1 MDSLWGLGAAIVLVL
16 ANGFFVAT
24 EFAIVKIRSTRLDE
38 LAKSGVRAAAR
49 ARPLVDELDEYLS
62 ATQLGI
68 TLASLGL
75 GWLGEPAF
83 SRLLMPLLADV
94 GVPGSAVQALS
105 YVLSFTII
113 TVLHIVVGELAP
125 KTLAI
130 ERAEQVTLAV
140 ATPMKLFRAIFYPF
154 IWILNG
160 IARKGLRLIGLEAT
174 ESSEL
179 RHSEEELRLIIS
191 SMRSAG
197 GEERERL
204 EMLDKALTLP
214 ARTARELMVSRGDV
228 AYLRLDQPPEERRR
242 IVQET
247 RHTRYPVVEDDLDTI
262 VGILHVKDLFLR
274 GEAPRS
280 PEEMRKVVR
289 EPLYVPETMHG
300 DTLLQE
306 FRRRRQHMAVVVDE
320 YGGTAGLVTVEDVVG
335 EVLGEL
341 HDEFATW
348 GPDISL
354 LPSGAHSVDPTT
366 LVEDF
371 AKHFGFELHEP
382 EVATVGGLIMLR
394 LHRIPAAGDKVQVGP
409 VELTVE
415 QMRGPRIV
423 RIQARRTTPPARR

>member
-1 MDSLWGLGAAIVLVL
+1 MDSLWGIGAAIVLVF

-38 LAKSGVRAAAR
+38 LAKAGVRGAVAAK
-49 ARPLVDELDEYLS
+49 PMIEELDEYLS

-83 SRLLMPLLADV
+83 SRLISPVLADV
-94 GVPGSAVQALS
+94 GIPASAVQAIS
-105 YVLSFTII
+105 YVISFSII

-130 ERAEQVTLAV
+130 ERAEKVTLAV
-140 ATPMKLFRAIFYPF
+140 ATPMKIFRAVFYPV
-154 IWILNG
+154 IWVLNG
-160 IARKGLRLIGLEAT
+160 IARRGLRLIGLEPA
-174 ESSEL
+174 ESHEL
-179 RHSEEELRLIIS
+179 GHSEEELRLIIS
-191 SMRSAG
+191 AMRTAG
-197 GEERERL
+197 GAERERL
-204 EMLDKALTLP
+204 EMLDKALSLP
-214 ARTARELMVSRGDV
+214 TRTAKELMVARGDV
-228 AYLRLDQPPEERRR
+228 AFLRIDQPPEERRS
-242 IVQET
+242 IVRET
-247 RHTRYPVVEDDLDTI
+247 RHTRYPVVEDDLDKI
-262 VGILHVKDLFLR
+262 IGILHVKDLFLR
-274 GEAPRS
+274 GESPRT
-280 PEEMRKVVR
+280 EAELRKIVR

-366 LVEDF
+366 LVEEF
-371 AKHFGFELHEP
+371 ARHFGLELEEP

-423 RIQARRTTPPARR
+423 RIQARRTALPLRR